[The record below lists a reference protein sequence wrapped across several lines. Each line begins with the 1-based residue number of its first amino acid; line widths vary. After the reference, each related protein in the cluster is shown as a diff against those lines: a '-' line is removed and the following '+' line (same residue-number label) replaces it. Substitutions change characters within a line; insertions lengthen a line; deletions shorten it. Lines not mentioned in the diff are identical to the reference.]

1 MNEYFDGDELNPFRF
16 ITVEWM
22 DEYVRA
28 HPERQVGQFILL
40 GELNFGG
47 PRRKKNTKG
56 KW

>member
-16 ITVEWM
+16 ITKEWM

-56 KW
+56 K